1 MEDLVATQI
10 EENLT
15 SVSATQEN
23 SQLSERT
30 TEDQTPESADTPSN
44 LKVTEGG
51 KKNKKLVKKL
61 NKAKREMIKEFKTRC
76 LSPQYDRVMAVT
88 CQADILISNQKQTK
102 EQYSKADESSDA
114 TGSEGAELNS
124 DEEFEDYRVDGYH
137 PTHTG

>member
-1 MEDLVATQI
+1 
-10 EENLT
+10 
-15 SVSATQEN
+15 
-23 SQLSERT
+23 
-30 TEDQTPESADTPSN
+30 
-44 LKVTEGG
+44 
-51 KKNKKLVKKL
+51 
-61 NKAKREMIKEFKTRC
+61 MIKEFKTRC

-114 TGSEGAELNS
+114 TDSGGAELNS